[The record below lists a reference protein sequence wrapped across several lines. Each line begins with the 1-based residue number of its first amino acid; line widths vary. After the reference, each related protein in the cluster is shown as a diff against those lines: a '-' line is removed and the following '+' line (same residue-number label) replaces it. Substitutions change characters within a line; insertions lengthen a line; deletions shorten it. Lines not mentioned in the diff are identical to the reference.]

1 MAISRTETL
10 TFLFTDIEGSTR
22 LLAHLGNRYADVLA
36 ASMQILRSATEERG
50 GWEWGTQ
57 GDAFHAAFHRAHDG
71 FGAAVEAQR
80 RLAAHPW
87 LDGVA
92 VRVRMG
98 LHTGDVLTT
107 DSGYVGMEVHRAAR
121 ICSAAY
127 GGQILISDA
136 VRALVGGDLPPGVS
150 LRDVGSHRLKDLVR
164 PQRLFQ
170 VDADGLRTDFPALRT
185 LDSVPNNLP
194 RAITSFVGR
203 ERETAE
209 IAASLAAARLV
220 TLTGA
225 GGVGKSRLAVH
236 AAAALLDRFGD
247 GVWLV
252 ELAALSDPALVPKA
266 VASVLNVPEYPG
278 RALPEALAGH
288 LGNASVLL
296 VLDNCE
302 HLLDACAELADT
314 LLRGCPNLRILA
326 ASQEGFGIAGEV
338 ARPVAPL
345 SMPDPAGPAAPEE
358 LLRSEAVR
366 LFVERATAGNPGFAL
381 SPANAQAVAGIC
393 VRLDGM
399 PLALEL
405 AAARAKALTAEQI
418 AARLDDRFRL
428 LEGGSRTAPTRHRTL
443 RGVMEWSY
451 DLLSAGERTLL
462 RRLSVFAG
470 GFTLEAAEAVCSAS
484 PLPKR
489 GILTLLTRLVDR
501 SLVNADVRG
510 PAVRYRMLETVRQYA
525 REQLTAAEA
534 ADLRRRHRGW
544 YVQFAEQASEGTRGP
559 EQLAWLARLETE
571 HDNLRAALAWKSSR
585 AEEIEQRLKLLGA
598 MHRLWDCHTHWN
610 EERRWVE
617 TVMAE
622 TRPGRSAAWARAHS
636 VEAFMAF
643 RRGDYD
649 GARIMFEESLAL
661 SRALGNPRQIQAH
674 LQGCG
679 YVAAFDGRFH
689 AAVPLLEEAL
699 KIAETHGDTFG
710 IGSALAQLGQTFR
723 MKGDAEAA
731 VRFSE
736 RSVEMFRTAGTTRE
750 IAWAL
755 RLTGHALRAVGQ
767 RGRAAEMYRESLALF
782 ADITDKWVASE
793 CLEGLA
799 AVALADGDRDR
810 AARLF
815 GTVEAARERYGIT
828 MARPDRAGQAATAAA
843 ARDELSGGSTAA
855 AWAAGAVIP
864 LEQAIEETLSARP

>member
-1 MAISRTETL
+1 MSRTDTVTL
-10 TFLFTDIEGSTR
+10 LFTDIEGSTR
-22 LLAHLGNRYADVLA
+22 MLAHLGDGYADVLA
-36 ASMQILRSATEERG
+36 ASMQILRSATEERD
-50 GWEWGTQ
+50 GWECGTQ
-57 GDAFHAAFHRAHDG
+57 GDAFYAAFHRAHDG

-80 RLAAHPW
+80 RLAAYPW
-87 LDGVA
+87 PDGVA

-127 GGQILISDA
+127 GGQILVSDA

-170 VDADGLRTDFPALRT
+170 VEADGLRADFPALRT

-209 IAASLAAARLV
+209 ITTSLEAARLV

-236 AAAALLDRFGD
+236 AATALLDKFGD

-252 ELAALSDPALVPKA
+252 ELAALTDPALVPKA

-278 RALPEALAGH
+278 RALPETLAGH
-288 LGNASVLL
+288 LRNASVLL

-302 HLLDACAELADT
+302 HVVGACAELAGT
-314 LLRGCPNLRILA
+314 LLGRCPNLRILA
-326 ASQEGFGIAGEV
+326 ASQEGLAIAGEV

-345 SMPDPAGPAAPEE
+345 SMPDTTGPAAPED

-366 LFVERATAGNPGFAL
+366 LFVERAAAGNPGFAL
-381 SPANAQAVAGIC
+381 TPANAQAVAGIC

-405 AAARAKALTAEQI
+405 AAARAKALTAQQI

-428 LEGGSRTAPTRHRTL
+428 LEGGSQAAPPRHRTL

-451 DLLSAGERTLL
+451 DLLSARERKLL

-470 GFTLEAAEAVCSAS
+470 GFRLEAAEAVCSAS

-501 SLVNADVRG
+501 SLVNADARR
-510 PAVRYRMLETVRQYA
+510 PEVRYRMLETVRQYA

-534 ADLRRRHRGW
+534 ADLRRRHRAW
-544 YVQFAEQASEGTRGP
+544 YAQFAEQASEGTRGP
-559 EQLAWLARLETE
+559 EQLAWLARLEAE

-585 AEEIEQRLKLLGA
+585 AAEIEQRLNLLGA
-598 MHRLWDCHTHWN
+598 MHRLWDCHTHWS

-622 TRPGRSAAWARAHS
+622 TRPARSTAWARAHS
-636 VEAFMAF
+636 MEGFMAF

-649 GARIMFEESLAL
+649 GARIIFEECLAL
-661 SRALGNPRQIQAH
+661 SKALGNPRQIQAH

-679 YVAAFDGRFH
+679 YVAAFDGRFD

-699 KIAETHGDTFG
+699 KNAEAQGDKFA

-736 RSVEMFRTAGTTRE
+736 RSVDMFRAAGTTRE

-767 RGRAAEMYRESLALF
+767 RERAAEMYRESLALF
-782 ADITDKWVASE
+782 ADITDKWVAGE

-799 AVALADGDRDR
+799 AIALADGDRDR

-828 MARPDRAGQAATAAA
+828 MARPDRARQAATAAA
-843 ARDELSGGSTAA
+843 ARDELSGGGTAA
-855 AWAAGAVIP
+855 AWAAGAAIP
-864 LEQAIEETLSARP
+864 LELAIEETLSARP